1 MLQGSSRLYCILLKR
16 SKNRKLFST
25 LKEEIKIPATP
36 ASVTTITT
44 TTTTTSI
51 PSDSW
56 WSNFRREL
64 REEFEPIPVPPG
76 YVNTTL
82 IDFEKWEALPPEV
95 VREGFKRAYKEVT
108 GDWIDL
114 WKWFR
119 GKYTE
124 ETPEEAEKKKKEN
137 IENIKTRQNAI
148 SNTNSDQDLTG
159 KIDEHLTMPSTEDIR
174 AAAFETMKRVKHVAA
189 DEELKGRVASVV
201 ADGLR
206 VARDSLDEFLIGF
219 EEGKALEEKKRLEA
233 EQEAEAEQAQQKK

>member
-16 SKNRKLFST
+16 SQKRTLFST
-25 LKEEIKIPATP
+25 LKEEIKNTPTPPTP
-36 ASVTTITT
+36 ASVTTPPTT
-44 TTTTTSI
+44 TTTT

-114 WKWFR
+114 WKWLR

-124 ETPEEAEKKKKEN
+124 ETPEEEGKKKKEN
-137 IENIKTRQNAI
+137 VETIKTRHNSI
-148 SNTNSDQDLTG
+148 SNTNSDQDLNK
-159 KIDEHLTMPSTEDIR
+159 KIDEPLIIPSTEDIR
-174 AAAFETMKRVKHVAA
+174 SAAFETIKHVKHVAA

-233 EQEAEAEQAQQKK
+233 EQVQQKK